1 MRKTAKFLTAAAIA
15 TLMAPVVLTTQSCG
29 GKQSSESP
37 RLPDTLR
44 VATLYSPRSYFIYR
58 DEPMG
63 YDYSLISQFA
73 EDKGMQLSLEVAPSL
88 SRAIELLDSG
98 KVDLIAYEIPEITE
112 YKDNIVPCGP
122 TNETYQV
129 LVQPKADGAPE
140 ITDVTELPGHTVY
153 VEDHSKYLY
162 RLQNLNDELG
172 GDIDIRIVDSD
183 TIITDDLFEMVADKK
198 IPMTVVDNDIAQ
210 INLDYFP
217 GLDASVDISFHQ
229 TSAWGVSP
237 ENKWLGDSIDAW
249 LDTDLTRQH
258 NLALYKRYFE
268 ESRGNLAPIPNM
280 IGDGVNVSK
289 YDELF
294 KKYAAQIGL
303 DWRLLAAISYQES
316 RFNPNA
322 VSWAGARGLMQVM
335 PKIGR
340 AYGVAPAKL
349 TDPETSIRTSTRLLA
364 DIDKTLKSSITDDEE
379 RLKFMLACYNGGL
392 GHVSD
397 ARNLA
402 KSQGLNP
409 NTWYGNTER
418 GILMKSDPRYYRS
431 PKVKYGYMRGRETT
445 DYVRKILGYYERI
458 KRQYPA

>member
-1 MRKTAKFLTAAAIA
+1 M
-15 TLMAPVVLTTQSCG
+15 
-29 GKQSSESP
+29 
-37 RLPDTLR
+37 
-44 VATLYSPRSYFIYR
+44 
-58 DEPMG
+58 
-63 YDYSLISQFA
+63 
-73 EDKGMQLSLEVAPSL
+73 
-88 SRAIELLDSG
+88 
-98 KVDLIAYEIPEITE
+98 DLIAYEIPEITE

-129 LVQPKADGAPE
+129 LVQPKVDGAPE

-162 RLQNLNDELG
+162 RLHNLNDELG
-172 GDIDIRIVDSD
+172 GDIDIRIVDND

-268 ESRGNLAPIPNM
+268 ESRGNLAPVPNM